1 MDISDALSLM
11 LTFGMFLIALLTYID
26 RNNRQIKLPCDF
38 GEPGQFL

>member
-26 RNNRQIKLPCDF
+26 RNNRRK
-38 GEPGQFL
+38 